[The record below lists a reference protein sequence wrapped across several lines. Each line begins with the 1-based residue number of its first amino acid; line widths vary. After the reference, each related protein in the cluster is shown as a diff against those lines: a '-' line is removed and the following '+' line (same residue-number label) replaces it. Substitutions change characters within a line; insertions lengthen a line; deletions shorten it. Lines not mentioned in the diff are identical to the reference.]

1 MPQVAMTVPHVLGRE
16 EALRRLKLKAQEL
29 HQIYDAQI
37 GGLQE
42 QWVDSR
48 VEFSF
53 TTIGMRFQCQVQIE
67 EQAIQ
72 LQAEVPMLAL
82 AFRPMIER
90 KVQEELG
97 HLLA

>member
-1 MPQVAMTVPHVLGRE
+1 MSVSHTLGRE

-29 HQIYDAQI
+29 HQTYGGQV
-37 GGLQE
+37 GGLE
-42 QWVDSR
+42 EEWVDSQ
-48 VEFSF
+48 VSFSF
-53 TTIGMRFQCQVQIE
+53 TTVGMRFQCQAVVVE
-67 EQAIQ
+67 DAIQ

-97 HLLA
+97 QLLA